1 MKSSR
6 PFQLLFITLLAAV
19 LLYFIVQSVHYFSSP
34 FSTSVAYQ
42 SMTEETIDA
51 TGYLVRNEEVLSDGG
66 GTLRHV
72 AAEGAVRQG

>member
-42 SMTEETIDA
+42 SMTE
-51 TGYLVRNEEVLSDGG
+51 
-66 GTLRHV
+66 
-72 AAEGAVRQG
+72 